1 MSKVK
6 AVDQVDILDT
16 YNTDEQTR
24 AEQST
29 SVGGSKT
36 KKSSKN
42 LTPGSESS
50 DGESDLES
58 VRSVASS
65 H

>member
-6 AVDQVDILDT
+6 SVDQVDILDT

-24 AEQST
+24 AEQT
-29 SVGGSKT
+29 ASVGGSKG

-42 LTPGSESS
+42 LNQSCIS
-50 DGESDLES
+50 
-58 VRSVASS
+58 
-65 H
+65 